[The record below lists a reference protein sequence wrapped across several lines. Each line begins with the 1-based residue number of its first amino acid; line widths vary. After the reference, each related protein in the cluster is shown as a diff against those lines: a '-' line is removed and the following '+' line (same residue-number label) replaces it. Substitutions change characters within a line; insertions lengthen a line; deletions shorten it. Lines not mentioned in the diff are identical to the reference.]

1 MPEVLGFF
9 GPGRR
14 ARRAR
19 TEARGK
25 SRLCIRPGAVILAG
39 MADTPEPPRPPLTFK
54 PKEFERVNPA
64 PSGGPPPPAN
74 DIFAIQREIRAREIA
89 SGMDELKPV
98 GTPRRSRRRRDYW
111 FMLVAGNLAFV
122 LLAGL
127 GSLNVVALVYAF
139 SGIILY
145 SVGLTWVMWFV
156 MSDY

>member
-1 MPEVLGFF
+1 
-9 GPGRR
+9 
-14 ARRAR
+14 
-19 TEARGK
+19 
-25 SRLCIRPGAVILAG
+25 

-111 FMLVAGNLAFV
+111 LLLLGGNGAIIGLAALVGFNPMTI
-122 LLAGL
+122 
-127 GSLNVVALVYAF
+127 VYAF
-139 SGIILY
+139 AGVVLWT
-145 SVGLTWVMWFV
+145 VGLTWVMWFV
-156 MSDY
+156 MGDY